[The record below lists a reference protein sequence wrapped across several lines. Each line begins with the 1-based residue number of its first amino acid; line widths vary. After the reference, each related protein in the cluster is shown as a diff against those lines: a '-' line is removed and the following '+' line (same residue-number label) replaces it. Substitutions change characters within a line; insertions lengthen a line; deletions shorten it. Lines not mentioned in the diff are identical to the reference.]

1 MEKNTIVQLKGSKIQ
16 MLLPQGFERLKMKNP
31 IKDALNRITS
41 DFVGYRKTVEYS
53 DNIVLFKKISEEE
66 AMNPDDR
73 TELING
79 IHECLSDTQG
89 IVEVK
94 NGITVNGE
102 KYIYS
107 IVKNLVEETRGIRY
121 FLRLD
126 IFGEDIKDIVEIQ
139 ADFTEIRMTGVRE
152 STTMVLARKAGL
164 VTFEDN
170 MIKGWAEDPYDS
182 GFTRGALK
190 NLAEKEGLD
199 AMFPGSPLSQAHEF
213 LRAVINNEYVL
224 IKKANDNEEENSSSS
239 SDKTDEDDRS
249 DVDRQEQ
256 EKELLKKLFV
266 DECLR
271 YTVSVKLE

>member
-107 IVKNLVEETRGIRY
+107 IVKTLKGKGMGVQYNLTMHISFGTYAMNAGIGTAIDDNAASDARAESNENTG
-121 FLRLD
+121 FAAFRLS
-126 IFGEDIKDIVEIQ
+126 
-139 ADFTEIRMTGVRE
+139 IRNV
-152 STTMVLARKAGL
+152 A
-164 VTFEDN
+164 
-170 MIKGWAEDPYDS
+170 
-182 GFTRGALK
+182 
-190 NLAEKEGLD
+190 
-199 AMFPGSPLSQAHEF
+199 
-213 LRAVINNEYVL
+213 
-224 IKKANDNEEENSSSS
+224 
-239 SDKTDEDDRS
+239 
-249 DVDRQEQ
+249 
-256 EKELLKKLFV
+256 
-266 DECLR
+266 
-271 YTVSVKLE
+271 VSVSPICSLPDITLCVSVNVPLHEGVQST